1 MKVEREI
8 KMELTFDNLVNYII
22 NEEFEASKKMKDYGE
37 ILGEN
42 APETSRKRAYWMA
55 YFKIAKEFGFVDKLK
70 R

>member
-1 MKVEREI
+1 
-8 KMELTFDNLVNYII
+8 
-22 NEEFEASKKMKDYGE
+22 MKDYGE
-37 ILGEN
+37 VLGEN

>member
-8 KMELTFDNLVNYII
+8 KMELTFDNLVNYILEQEYKSFTLMI
-22 NEEFEASKKMKDYGE
+22 DYE
-37 ILGEN
+37 DVLGEN
-42 APETSRKRAYWMA
+42 SPETSRKRAYWMA